1 MGILCDILQY
11 HGILRDISRYHGDN
25 MGYLAI
31 SRPIV
36 TYRGVPP
43 PQVIAFSRRRYRI
56 FGETLDIAV
65 GNCLDRFARV
75 LKVGT
80 PPPRHTRVLSVSLVC
95 SWRVLS
101 VFLACPHPADLQR
114 PQPRLQHRADGQE
127 VSEATP
133 KWPKMAPN

>member
-1 MGILCDILQY
+1 MGISHDIMGIFCNIVGY
-11 HGILRDISRYHGDN
+11 HAISHDIMGIIWDIAR
-25 MGYLAI
+25 YLAI

-36 TYRGVPP
+36 TYRGSLP

-80 PPPRHTRVLSVSLVC
+80 PPRVTRVS
-95 SWRVLS
+95 
-101 VFLACPHPADLQR
+101 LACP
-114 PQPRLQHRADGQE
+114 
-127 VSEATP
+127 
-133 KWPKMAPN
+133 